1 MIDGIA
7 KIIKTGADVYEGL
20 IVGVVVVFAVAF
32 SQTEGGRQRTPFFA
46 GGLGLSRPSI
56 CR

>member
-20 IVGVVVVFAVAF
+20 IVGVVVVVAVAF
-32 SQTEGGRQRTPFFA
+32 TQLRQARRGAASVSSPGRWA
-46 GGLGLSRPSI
+46 G
-56 CR
+56 